1 MEIVHKV
8 SAEVMCAYNPRSKKL
23 WRGEEKIVNQVQ
35 SRRIWFLEL
44 VKYKGETEECSDITG
59 VEYPRQCGI

>member
-1 MEIVHKV
+1 M
-8 SAEVMCAYNPRSKKL
+8 YNPRSKKL
-23 WRGEEKIVNQVQ
+23 WRGEEKIVNQVRETGKSQ
-35 SRRIWFLEL
+35 DMVLEL

>member
-1 MEIVHKV
+1 MYV
-8 SAEVMCAYNPRSKKL
+8 YNPRSKKL
-23 WRGEEKIVNQVQ
+23 WRGEEKIVNQVRETGKSQ
-35 SRRIWFLEL
+35 DMVLEL

>member
-23 WRGEEKIVNQVQ
+23 WRGEEKIVNQVRETGKSQ
-35 SRRIWFLEL
+35 DMVFG
-44 VKYKGETEECSDITG
+44 VGEIQG
-59 VEYPRQCGI
+59 